1 MDTGRSSK
9 AYKRLVKTLT
19 SGNLWLYVLKL
30 LSEKPMYGYE
40 VIQNIKSSFKINVK
54 TVTVYVVLY
63 RLTNEGLI
71 RAVEKN
77 GRKYYEI
84 TSRGKAELRNGVD
97 FLEHILDMM
106 KL

>member
-9 AYKRLVKTLT
+9 AYRRLVRTLT
-19 SGNLWLYVLKL
+19 SGNLWLYILKL

-40 VIQNIKSSFKINVK
+40 IIQNIKSSFKINAK
-54 TVTVYVVLY
+54 TITVYVVLY
-63 RLTNEGLI
+63 RLTSEGLI
-71 RAVEKN
+71 RAIERN

-97 FLEHILDMM
+97 FLEHILDIVR
-106 KL
+106 L